1 MLLRGIAEE
10 LNSLTVGSIVEIK
23 VVGRTIEMHGKELN
37 ALDRAVIGFVK
48 LLSCDYVIV
57 SGYIALLFG
66 RPRTTESIDILA
78 NIKDNK
84 EFNHIWKVAYA
95 NGYYCINGNHPK
107 DAYEIILEGSSVR
120 FAKKGTIFPNFELK
134 LPRNKIGYTALDD
147 RLELGFGKNNIS
159 ISPIELQIA
168 YKLYLGSDKDYEDA
182 RYLYKLLYRYI
193 NSKKLKAF
201 IKSLRV
207 EKEAK
212 IILGV

>member
-1 MLLRGIAEE
+1 
-10 LNSLTVGSIVEIK
+10 VEIK
-23 VVGRTIEMHGKELN
+23 VAGRTIEMQGKALN
-37 ALDRAVIGFVK
+37 ALDRKVISFVK

-66 RPRTTESIDILA
+66 RPRTTEDVDIIA

-84 EFNHIWKVAYA
+84 EFDYIWKKAYA
-95 NGYYCINGNHPK
+95 NGYYCINGDEPNE
-107 DAYEIILEGSSVR
+107 AYGIILEGSSVR
-120 FAKKGTIFPNFELK
+120 FAKKGAIFPNFELK
-134 LPRNKIGYTALDD
+134 LPRNKIGHMALDD
-147 RLELGFGKNNIS
+147 RLELRLGKNNIS

-182 RYLYKLLYRYI
+182 RYLYMLLYKYLDL
-193 NSKKLKAF
+193 KKLKAL

-207 EKEAK
+207 EKKAK